1 MLLQDTDSG
10 YSVQPDLAACQ
21 ALCGNTQV
29 DPLLEKTWSDPD
41 DEYVMSHRVCYD
53 SDRNEVHLALVTNHD
68 ADSASLTGTEEAMR
82 AFCLTIP
89 GCTAIHDAHRDG
101 TNWRACCSV
110 TAHAQLS
117 ADNYDCAP
125 GSGVTGVLTGATH
138 RSTDGNFEGC
148 AALCDAAG
156 SQTCGGFDYE
166 PLTSGSHA
174 CRLYSW
180 GGKIDWLNNP
190 NTGQYHTR
198 QYCVGRGRATVRT
211 RVAVPPTA
219 CSAIIWGTPDAGS
232 PNGADSYANHCY
244 LYADPLPFDPVG
256 QGCVLDDGFGYDT
269 YAISM
274 AQAPQ
279 SCLASYNNDAAFSP
293 LCCDQTEWSVTRVD
307 LNCHRSHTGV
317 PNLLHASSNEFESLS
332 RSACE
337 AACRALPGCNGLVL
351 GKPPTHDKRCYLR
364 TFLPGTFTGS
374 DCAASSDFDTV
385 ELYATSATTAGRN
398 CNKYWPGVQ
407 DIYHASGYEH
417 EVLSRA
423 ECEAACRARP
433 GCNGFGRGVT
443 GHALNYYYL
452 RAFSNGVPPTVPSQG
467 LERGPCLTLGD
478 WLEYDASAGD
488 DSGSCSG
495 GYTKSCTGD
504 EHCRQEAMP
513 ADSCM
518 SESVTWN
525 DIKCCE
531 LTGRCYDD
539 GREEASLRT
548 SATFDADACGEDA
561 GMEVV
566 ELLQMDTDASL
577 ICPSEAPVCSNYANN
592 VRSGTC
598 SHGGGHAPPPLQP
611 AGWQAVSCAML
622 NEVIQDGNCDLSCAT
637 AWTTTPGAPLSRA
650 ATAVPAGAEVTT
662 AARRRGPSRARRRAA
677 GSRTACSYGTS

>member
-1 MLLQDTDSG
+1 MLQDTDSG

-180 GGKIDWLNNP
+180 GGKIDWLTDP

-317 PNLLHASSNEFESLS
+317 PNLLHASSNEFEVAVGV
-332 RSACE
+332 RGGV
-337 AACRALPGCNGLVL
+337 PGL
-351 GKPPTHDKRCYLR
+351 TR
-364 TFLPGTFTGS
+364 
-374 DCAASSDFDTV
+374 
-385 ELYATSATTAGRN
+385 
-398 CNKYWPGVQ
+398 VQ
-407 DIYHASGYEH
+407 
-417 EVLSRA
+417 
-423 ECEAACRARP
+423 RARP
-433 GCNGFGRGVT
+433 RQTTNSRQTVLPAHIPPRDVYRKRLRCQLGLRHGRAVR
-443 GHALNYYYL
+443 Y
-452 RAFSNGVPPTVPSQG
+452 FS
-467 LERGPCLTLGD
+467 
-478 WLEYDASAGD
+478 D
-488 DSGSCSG
+488 D
-495 GYTKSCTGD
+495 
-504 EHCRQEAMP
+504 RRPQ
-513 ADSCM
+513 
-518 SESVTWN
+518 
-525 DIKCCE
+525 
-531 LTGRCYDD
+531 
-539 GREEASLRT
+539 
-548 SATFDADACGEDA
+548 
-561 GMEVV
+561 
-566 ELLQMDTDASL
+566 LQQIL
-577 ICPSEAPVCSNYANN
+577 
-592 VRSGTC
+592 
-598 SHGGGHAPPPLQP
+598 
-611 AGWQAVSCAML
+611 
-622 NEVIQDGNCDLSCAT
+622 
-637 AWTTTPGAPLSRA
+637 
-650 ATAVPAGAEVTT
+650 
-662 AARRRGPSRARRRAA
+662 ARRPRHLPCERL
-677 GSRTACSYGTS
+677 